1 MIEKYIRHLL
11 FNTDCVVIPDFGGF
25 IATYAPATI
34 HPARHTFVP
43 PCKAIAFNEMLR
55 LNDGLL
61 ISHVALGEDLTREQ
75 ATQAV
80 SEFAEHV
87 RLQIRLSQK
96 YTFDEIGT
104 LSLTPERRMEF
115 EPVSRVNY
123 LNDGFG
129 LPELSF
135 QPIERRPYHAPKPR
149 TKDRQPIAQNAQAA
163 GSELV
168 GLLRRNRQLVYTL
181 GLSAIVG
188 ISALTGYLVFNTTNQ
203 ALGSF
208 NPFGALINMP
218 SEEDSTVRET
228 EERLFKNRKPASVS
242 ALPVP
247 QPETLVAGA
256 PLVAG
261 VPDVADGEG
270 WGPAAK
276 SIPVENIPVENTVAE
291 PVVPEKEKPKAVLKP
306 ETKAENSI
314 PRKAETPAT
323 TGAEKAV
330 ANTRYYVVVNGFSVE
345 KNAGKFRS
353 QLLAEGMAGAKTLA
367 RGANGL
373 IKVSVADYG
382 SRAAAEAKASEMKK
396 QYPAAW
402 VFEN

>member
-75 ATQAV
+75 ATQSV

-87 RLQIRLSQK
+87 RLQIRQSQK

-203 ALGSF
+203 ALGSL

-228 EERLFKNRKPASVS
+228 EERLLKNRKPASVP

-247 QPETLVAGA
+247 QPETLVANA
-256 PLVAG
+256 
-261 VPDVADGEG
+261 PDVADGEG
-270 WGPAAK
+270 WGSAE
-276 SIPVENIPVENTVAE
+276 ENISLENTVNDV
-291 PVVPEKEKPKAVLKP
+291 VVPEKETPRAVLKA

-314 PRKAETPAT
+314 PRKAETPAK
-323 TGAEKAV
+323 AEPKKAV
-330 ANTRYYVVVNGFSVE
+330 AKTRYYVVVNGFSVE
-345 KNAGKFRS
+345 KNAGKFRR
-353 QLLAEGMAGAKTLA
+353 QLLAEGMAGAKTLT
-367 RGANGL
+367 RGTNGL

-382 SRAAAEAKASEMKK
+382 SRAAAEAKTQEMKK

>member
-1 MIEKYIRHLL
+1 MIEKYIRQLL
-11 FNTDCVVIPDFGGF
+11 FDNDCVVIPDFGGF

-61 ISHVALGEDLTREQ
+61 ISHVALGEGITREQ

-80 SEFAEHV
+80 SQFAEHI
-87 RLQIRLSQK
+87 RLQIRQSQK

-115 EPVSRVNY
+115 EPINRVNY

-135 QPIERRPYHAPKPR
+135 QPIERRPYHASKPR
-149 TKDRQPIAQNAQAA
+149 TKDRQPVLHNAQAA
-163 GSELV
+163 GNELV

-203 ALGSF
+203 ALGSL

-247 QPETLVAGA
+247 QPETLVADA
-256 PLVAG
+256 
-261 VPDVADGEG
+261 PDVADGEG
-270 WGPAAK
+270 WGSAE
-276 SIPVENIPVENTVAE
+276 ENIPAENIALENTVTE
-291 PVVPEKEKPKAVLKP
+291 PVVPEKEMPKVVLKP
-306 ETKAENSI
+306 ENSI
-314 PRKAETPAT
+314 SRKAETPAK
-323 TGAEKAV
+323 AEPKKTV
-330 ANTRYYVVVNGFSVE
+330 AKIRYYVVVNGFSVE
-345 KNAGKFRS
+345 KNAGKFRR
-353 QLLAEGMAGAKTLA
+353 QLLAEGMAGAKTLE
-367 RGANGL
+367 RGINGL
-373 IKVSVADYG
+373 IKVSVADYE
-382 SRAAAEAKASEMKK
+382 SRTAAEAKAQEMKK